1 VQSELPPPEL
11 VEQACGVLRDI
22 LGQMG
27 IEAPVSSS
35 VRDDEVVINLE
46 DPTDGTGGLLV
57 GRKGETLDAF
67 EYLLNRMITRGDE
80 NEAHLLIDA
89 SGYRERRQQN
99 LESLALRLG
108 EQAKRRR
115 KTVTLSP
122 LNPRDRRI
130 VHLTLEGDPLV
141 NTQSMGRGF
150 LRRLSIVPEGA
161 SRRERGR
168 DRSAA

>member
-1 VQSELPPPEL
+1 
-11 VEQACGVLRDI
+11 
-22 LGQMG
+22 
-27 IEAPVSSS
+27 
-35 VRDDEVVINLE
+35 
-46 DPTDGTGGLLV
+46 
-57 GRKGETLDAF
+57 
-67 EYLLNRMITRGDE
+67 MITRGDE